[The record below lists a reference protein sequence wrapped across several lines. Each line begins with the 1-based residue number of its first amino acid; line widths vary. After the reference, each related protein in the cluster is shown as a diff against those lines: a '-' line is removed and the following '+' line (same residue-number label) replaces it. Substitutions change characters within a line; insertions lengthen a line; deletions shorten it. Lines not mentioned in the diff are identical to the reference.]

1 MTEWQ
6 SADDRNGREKITR
19 ARQAA
24 EDLFKPT
31 QQNTGVDV
39 ARSTP
44 SAASRAEPQ
53 PRREPRIFVVPPRA
67 PISAPAERPTGPK
80 PIRRKATTRRETVA
94 VPASQM
100 GRVRALTSYGMTRA
114 QVAKLYD
121 VSIDEIE
128 RIIRGPVYSGKSR

>member
-1 MTEWQ
+1 VTEWQ
-6 SADDRNGREKITR
+6 SADDRNGREKVTR

-24 EDLFKPT
+24 EDLFKPA
-31 QQNTGVDV
+31 QQNTGTDLV
-39 ARSTP
+39 RSTP
-44 SAASRAEPQ
+44 SAASSAEPQ
-53 PRREPRIFVVPPRA
+53 SRREPRIFAVPPRA
-67 PISAPAERPTGPK
+67 PISAPVESPAKTK
-80 PIRRKATTRRETVA
+80 PIRRRAVTRRETRA

-114 QVAKLYD
+114 QVAELYD